1 MYARCLAQTS
11 SPRISNMTL
20 SDCRYAPKY
29 VKEYVSATNLGESL
43 HLAEFWVDMRCD
55 ILSHFQQFAVRHVTV

>member
-1 MYARCLAQTS
+1 
-11 SPRISNMTL
+11 MTL